1 MTKNQKI
8 VLGIFTILPFV
19 GFILA
24 IFAFISAFTFISTT
38 FDPVTTGAFHTAFI
52 GVFILIGLLSLL
64 SLGLLIYYIIHA
76 INNKNLKNEERIMW
90 ILLFIFIANI
100 AFIIY
105 WIMRIWNDKTSIE
118 KPNNAQYLDDQI

>member
-8 VLGIFTILPFV
+8 VLGVFTILPFV

-24 IFAFISAFTFISTT
+24 IFAFISAFTFISTN
-38 FDPVTTGAFHTAFI
+38 FDPVTTGAFPTAFI
-52 GVFILIGLLSLL
+52 GTFILIGLLSLL

-76 INNKNLKNEERIMW
+76 INNKNLKNEERIVW

-105 WIMRIWNDKTSIE
+105 WIMRIWNDKTPIE